1 MGNRIYDNEFE
12 EFLKEQSSQHR
23 MYPSDHVWRNIN
35 KEIHGYSKWPA
46 LTVIA
51 IFIIASLVVG
61 TILTNPH
68 GQLIKDQ
75 LAKQPVVADEPR
87 MLATTELQADNIKKP
102 VLVNNLSIEKIT
114 QQTIDIAKET
124 VQKNNNTAVLDIS
137 TAQAQTAVSNSISL
151 LAMNFENNVS
161 NDNKVAVKENA
172 IATPAPK
179 QDYITSALA
188 SYNIMKEMQ
197 KSKNEFSNIHFKNN
211 YQFFTG
217 AKSSTVEELYVS
229 RFNFESQPLPRDN
242 TIGSRISRIG
252 NKSTRY
258 DFQVYITPSVSYRR
272 LVDNAEGQLS
282 KSYISALPYEA
293 NYIVDVNQVVNHR
306 ASTGLEVGFNL
317 GYNLNKKLV
326 VRSGFQFN
334 MQQYK
339 IDAFVHSFEPA
350 TIALTQGNQN
360 VLFNTVSTFRNAQ
373 GSEPIELTNRYYQVS
388 MPIGIDWRP
397 INGKFSWGIALAVQ
411 PTYTFDKE
419 PFIITSNYKN
429 YADGSQLMRNWNIN
443 TNFETY
449 VGYTTGKYRW
459 QLGPQFRYQL
469 MPTMANNYP
478 IKEYLLDYGIKL
490 GLVRALR

>member
-12 EFLKEQSSQHR
+12 DFLKEQSSQHR
-23 MYPSDHVWRNIN
+23 MYPSDHVWRSIN
-35 KEIHGYSKWPA
+35 KEIHGYSRWPA

-51 IFIIASLVVG
+51 IVIIAALVIG
-61 TILTNPH
+61 TILTNPR
-68 GQLIKDQ
+68 GQITKEQ
-75 LAKQPVVADEPR
+75 FTREAIAATTRAAQPVAAEQQSQDV
-87 MLATTELQADNIKKP
+87 KKTVP
-102 VLVNNLSIEKIT
+102 VSNLSIEKIT

-124 VQKNNNTAVLDIS
+124 VEKNNNAEVLVIS
-137 TAQAQTAVSNSISL
+137 TVQTAVSDNSIMPFINPVNGVLKDSK
-151 LAMNFENNVS
+151 ADVDRNTV
-161 NDNKVAVKENA
+161 VA
-172 IATPAPK
+172 ATPK
-179 QDYITSALA
+179 QNYITSALA
-188 SYNIMKEMQ
+188 SYNIMREMQ

-211 YQFFTG
+211 YKFFVG
-217 AKSSTVEELYVS
+217 EKASSAENLYVPKL
-229 RFNFESQPLPRDN
+229 NFESPPLQRSN
-242 TIGSRISRIG
+242 SIGSRISRIG

-293 NYIVDVNQVVNHR
+293 NYVVDVNQIINHR

-317 GYNLNKKLV
+317 GYNLNKKFA

-350 TIALTQGNQN
+350 TIALTEGDQN
-360 VLFNTVSTFRNAQ
+360 VLFNTVSTFRSAQ
-373 GSEPIELTNRYYQVS
+373 GSAPIELTNRYYQVS

-397 INGKFSWGIALAVQ
+397 VNGKFSWGISLAVQ

-449 VGYTTGKYRW
+449 VGYTAGKYRW

-469 MPTMANNYP
+469 MPTMSNNYP

-490 GLVRALR
+490 GLVRAIR